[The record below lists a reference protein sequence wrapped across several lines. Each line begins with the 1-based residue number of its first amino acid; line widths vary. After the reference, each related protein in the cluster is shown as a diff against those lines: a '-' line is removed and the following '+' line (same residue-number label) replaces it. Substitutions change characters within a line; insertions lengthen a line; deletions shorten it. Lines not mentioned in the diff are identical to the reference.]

1 MNSLPLILEPSELA
15 QHLNDPNLLIID
27 LSKAEVY
34 QKGHIPGAINIDPAR
49 LLAGDS
55 PVANKLPSVDQ
66 LSTLFSDLGLNSD
79 SQVVLY
85 DDQMGP
91 WAGRMIWTLD
101 IVGHH
106 RASFLNGHLK
116 AWISNGGELE
126 TATNLPKKTEF
137 VASLNLSLVADLND
151 ILLHLDNPDRII
163 WDARS
168 KQEYLGEKCINAAK
182 AGHIPGAK
190 HLEWTDTLISTDDW
204 RLKEPAILVQLLESK
219 GITPGKEIITHCQT
233 HRRSGLTY
241 LVAKSLGYPN
251 IRCYDGS
258 WFEWGTTRIR
268 QWSPMPVSYV

>member
-1 MNSLPLILEPSELA
+1 MTTLPLILEPSELA
-15 QHLNDPNLLIID
+15 LHLNDPNLLIID
-27 LSKAEVY
+27 LSKPETY
-34 QKGHIPGAINIDPAR
+34 QQGHIPGAINVDPTR
-49 LLAGDS
+49 LLAGT
-55 PVANKLPSVDQ
+55 PPIANKLPSTEQ
-66 LSTLFSDLGLNSD
+66 LSTLFSELGLTSK

-106 RASFLNGHLK
+106 QASFLNGHLK
-116 AWISNGGELE
+116 AWVNNGGKLE
-126 TATNLPKKTEF
+126 TTANQPTAVEF
-137 VASLNLSLVADLND
+137 SASADFSLVADLED
-151 ILLHLDNPDRII
+151 IFQNLKTPERVI

-168 KQEYLGEKCINAAK
+168 KQEFRGEKRINATK

-204 RLKEPAILVQLLESK
+204 RLKEPQALRQLLESK
-219 GITPGKEIITHCQT
+219 GILPEKEVITHCQT

-241 LVAKSLGYPN
+241 VVAKSLGYPH

-258 WFEWGTTRIR
+258 WFEWGNHPDT
-268 QWSPMPVSYV
+268 PVESSVG